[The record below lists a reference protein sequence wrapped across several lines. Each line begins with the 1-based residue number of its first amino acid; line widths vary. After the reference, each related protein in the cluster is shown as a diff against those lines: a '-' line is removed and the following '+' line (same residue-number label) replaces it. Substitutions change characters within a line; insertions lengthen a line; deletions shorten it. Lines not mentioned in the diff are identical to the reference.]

1 MWPSTALSLILALSG
16 PALGAPTEENDLGIK
31 SVDVCK
37 PVTVIVSIL
46 SQIQAP
52 ATSFCSS
59 FISIPLKTVTSA
71 TVSDSFPRD
80 LNMKKA
86 QLSFADYIINTKACH
101 GNVYSYDHAKS
112 IRYSHDHGYSSP
124 C

>member
-1 MWPSTALSLILALSG
+1 MFIMRLLTSFSLILALSG
-16 PALGAPTEENDLGIK
+16 PALGVPVEENDLKIQ

-37 PVTVIVSIL
+37 PVTIIISIL

-71 TVSDSFPRD
+71 TASD
-80 LNMKKA
+80 
-86 QLSFADYIINTKACH
+86 
-101 GNVYSYDHAKS
+101 
-112 IRYSHDHGYSSP
+112 
-124 C
+124 